1 MRPLTDNIY
10 YIALFVTTCVFL
22 FFDGSN
28 LIDAVLIFLH
38 LTHWA
43 GQIKLRIICRLTI
56 KDISFYSNMS

>member
-1 MRPLTDNIY
+1 MGHIGMRPLTDNIY

-43 GQIKLRIICRLTI
+43 GQKKLAI